1 MMTFPQPSHFFAV
14 MKQMTHSVRSFLS
27 IFLAVGWVL
36 SATAQVDTTKSPYG
50 HYYFDGE
57 DVVFEFDRRQYAKAV
72 RAADNA
78 NIDFGDIDVTK
89 VAVSGNFN
97 NWSWD
102 DWKMQQV
109 DKHRY
114 RLRKKVADL
123 KGEPNWQF
131 KFVINGAYW
140 TQPKVPQQGALV
152 RYDLKNPD
160 KATKPDEKGNVLFR
174 LKGYTD
180 RQKVILS
187 GSFNQWDEHAL
198 QMQKTANGWELRLTL
213 KPGTYEYKF
222 IADGDWLHDPDNPNK
237 KHNEHGT
244 YNSLLYVTT
253 PVKFTLSGYTKAKQ
267 VILSGSF
274 NLWNETALPMTRTS
288 TGWTLDVPLV
298 GGKHHY
304 KFIVDGNWI
313 LDPDNKRTE
322 KTWDGYEN
330 SVVMV
335 R

>member
-1 MMTFPQPSHFFAV
+1 MLRLLFSTWLAGW
-14 MKQMTHSVRSFLS
+14 
-27 IFLAVGWVL
+27 LAV

-50 HYYFDGE
+50 QYFFEGE

-109 DKHRY
+109 DKYRY
-114 RLRKKVADL
+114 RLRKKVSDL
-123 KGEPNWQF
+123 KGQPNWQF

-140 TQPKVPQQGALV
+140 TQPKVKQQGALIN
-152 RYDLKNPD
+152 YDLKNPD
-160 KATKPDEKGNVLFR
+160 KATKPDEKGNVLFQ

-180 RQKVILS
+180 RKKVILS
-187 GSFNQWDEHAL
+187 GTFNHWDERAL
-198 QMQKTANGWELRLTL
+198 EMKKNTSGWELRLTL

-222 IADGDWLHDPDNPNK
+222 IADGEWLHDPANSNTK
-237 KHNEHGT
+237 VNEHQT
-244 YNSLLYVTT
+244 LNSVLYVTT
-253 PVKFTLSGYTKAKQ
+253 PVRFTLPGYMEAKQ
-267 VILSGSF
+267 VIVSGSF
-274 NLWNETALPMTRTS
+274 NLWNQTALPMTRTA
-288 TGWTLDVPLV
+288 TGWALEVPLV

-304 KFIVDGNWI
+304 KFIVDGNWV
-313 LDPDNKRTE
+313 LDPANRRTE
-322 KTWDGYEN
+322 TTWDGHEN

>member
-1 MMTFPQPSHFFAV
+1 MMTFPQPSHSFAV
-14 MKQMTHSVRSFLS
+14 MKQMSYSVRSFLS

-36 SATAQVDTTKSPYG
+36 SATAQIDTTKSPYG

-253 PVKFTLSGYTKAKQ
+253 PVKFTLSGYTDAKQ

-288 TGWTLDVPLV
+288 AGWTLDVPLV

-313 LDPDNKRTE
+313 LDPGNKRTE